1 MLNTKTYQL
10 NIIKKI
16 NKERKKESKKML
28 VKDIKIFLEKKI

>member
-16 NKERKKESKKML
+16 KKERNKESKKML